1 MANLA
6 ELCALPGY
14 FTENPHPILS
24 SDGVAIT
31 VAATPIAHSRA
42 LQSSACVRER
52 KTAKIS
58 VIISLAPI
66 VY

>member
-42 LQSSACVRER
+42 LQSSA
-52 KTAKIS
+52 
-58 VIISLAPI
+58 
-66 VY
+66 